1 MIVLTVADELH
12 ERFHEVLLPDGPI
25 PHDWFPTSSI
35 DGHFHGVWIE
45 EDLEVG
51 ETVEIVTDLSLGEV
65 GLQRHAHTILVTATE
80 AEPDEVL
87 EGEGTPDAGA
97 AEGDGIHLDEPE
109 EERRDRCGLRLEV
122 KTARSAVVEVKQ
134 ATRNGVSVGTLAGY
148 MSTWE
153 PDTGGRFGVPDK
165 FEPGAWLESL
175 AEHRARGMRQVRL
188 KDHHG
193 RTIGGFPIETVRE
206 DERGLFGIAEVN
218 LEMQE
223 GREAF
228 SLARQGVLTDFSVG
242 YVALDDKLEPGVRRI
257 SRAMLFESSIVDEPG
272 NQGAN
277 ITEVKAVQAAL
288 AAVSGFVDVEA
299 AKALTARDLEAKLMS
314 CGAFSRAASRYLAAK
329 IGTKEVAVEPELE
342 PEPEPSVAVR
352 YDEKELSLIL
362 QGLKEAKATLLE

>member
-1 MIVLTVADELH
+1 MSLIVMTVSDEH
-12 ERFHEVLLPDGPI
+12 HPQQHEVLVPDGPI
-25 PHDWFPTSSI
+25 PSDWFPTSSI
-35 DGHFHGVWIE
+35 DGHFHGVWLE
-45 EDLEVG
+45 EELEVG

-65 GLQRHAHTILVTATE
+65 GLQRHAHTILITATE
-80 AEPDEVL
+80 AEPDDEV
-87 EGEGTPDAGA
+87 GAPDAGA
-97 AEGDGIHLDEPE
+97 VGEEGRVYDPE
-109 EERRDRCGLRLEV
+109 EEQRRRCGLRLEV
-122 KTARSAVVEVKQ
+122 KAARSAVVEVKQ
-134 ATRNGVSVGTLAGY
+134 TTRNGVSIGTLAGY

-242 YVALDDKLEPGVRRI
+242 YVALDDKLEP
-257 SRAMLFESSIVDEPG
+257 
-272 NQGAN
+272 
-277 ITEVKAVQAAL
+277 
-288 AAVSGFVDVEA
+288 
-299 AKALTARDLEAKLMS
+299 
-314 CGAFSRAASRYLAAK
+314 
-329 IGTKEVAVEPELE
+329 
-342 PEPEPSVAVR
+342 
-352 YDEKELSLIL
+352 
-362 QGLKEAKATLLE
+362 